1 MVNER
6 SHRCNMHP
14 ETDTSKSRGCSLIN
28 ARMGTQ
34 GNRAITHRYI
44 YQHDK
49 HLGIVKRLLVRGANV
64 HAMNGLGETP
74 Y

>member
-1 MVNER
+1 MREWER
-6 SHRCNMHP
+6 K
-14 ETDTSKSRGCSLIN
+14 ETEPL
-28 ARMGTQ
+28 
-34 GNRAITHRYI
+34 HYI

-64 HAMNGLGETP
+64 RAMNGLGETP